1 MPTRDSNIS
10 WKLKREWIPVHM
22 MAGFLESAGVQT
34 SLGAG
39 GTVFREALAAAQLSG
54 IQMTTAD
61 EIFHYWPL
69 PWDLDKDSPIWFRLH
84 FTHDAADLD
93 SPVFKVFVKGI
104 GEGVAISAANA
115 TPDETITITHPVAAV
130 VAGLEVTDWGKS
142 SSHTYIASTDL
153 ALLLAVELDAL
164 GGATADEITLLGLEI
179 CWKVKA
185 TAPSFSDT
193 KSASLIT

>member
-1 MPTRDSNIS
+1 MAIRDNKIS

-22 MAGFLESAGVQT
+22 MSGFLESAGVQT

-39 GTVFREALAAAQLSG
+39 GTVFKEALAAAQISG

-69 PWDLDKDSPIWFRLH
+69 PWDLDKDSPLWFRLH
-84 FTHDAADLD
+84 FAHDAADLD
-93 SPVFKVFVKGI
+93 TPVFKVFVKGI
-104 GEGVAISAANA
+104 GEAALLTAANA
-115 TPDETITITHPVAAV
+115 TPDETLSISHAVAAN
-130 VAGLEVTDWGKS
+130 AGGLEITDWAKS
-142 SSHTYIASTDL
+142 ASQGYISSTDR

-164 GGATADEITLLGLEI
+164 GGAGADEITLLGMEI
-179 CWKVKA
+179 CWKVQA
-185 TAPSFSDT
+185 TQSAFSDT